1 METADN
7 SLVAIKNWNGV
18 DTLKNIKN
26 TETLIIWGD
35 KEQILQFR
43 TSPNFRK

>member
-26 TETLIIWGD
+26 ETLIIWGD
-35 KEQILQFR
+35 QGQILQFR
-43 TSPNFRK
+43 TNPNFRK